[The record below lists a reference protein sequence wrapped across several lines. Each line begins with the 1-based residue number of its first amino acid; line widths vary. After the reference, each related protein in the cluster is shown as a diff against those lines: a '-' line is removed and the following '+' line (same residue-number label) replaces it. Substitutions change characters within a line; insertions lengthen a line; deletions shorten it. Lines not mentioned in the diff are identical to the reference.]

1 MNWILW
7 IKWNI
12 PIEIGINQF
21 VFYFL
26 FYFDAIGEVV
36 TEIQPGNDT
45 KRMII
50 IVQMNL
56 NWFFY
61 FFLPD
66 EYLISNLLPIH
77 INYFVG
83 NRILHVIANC
93 SNGKWQVVYGPTIR
107 QQKIQ
112 IELTDTFEE
121 IHNKLQAGEGMQ
133 KETQQNGF
141 FGKDFR
147 KVFLS
152 NSVSVSK

>member
-1 MNWILW
+1 M
-7 IKWNI
+7 
-12 PIEIGINQF
+12 
-21 VFYFL
+21 
-26 FYFDAIGEVV
+26 
-36 TEIQPGNDT
+36 
-45 KRMII
+45 
-50 IVQMNL
+50 
-56 NWFFY
+56 
-61 FFLPD
+61 
-66 EYLISNLLPIH
+66 
-77 INYFVG
+77 G